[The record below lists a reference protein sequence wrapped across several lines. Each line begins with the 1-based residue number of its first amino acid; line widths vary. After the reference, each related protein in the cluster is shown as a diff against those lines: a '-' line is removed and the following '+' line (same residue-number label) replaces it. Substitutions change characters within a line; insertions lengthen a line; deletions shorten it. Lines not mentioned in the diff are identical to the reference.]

1 LFDHDTFSDASLSII
16 NKWLPQYPRGYIII
30 DLWGGAVRNQPS
42 TGANA
47 FVHRSQ
53 QFGIEF
59 VSEWDKGTC
68 TKCLDWLSSF
78 FNEMLAQY
86 KKEYTTV
93 KAYQNYID
101 RTLQGWSSAYYAD
114 ALPRLVSIKKT
125 VDPGN
130 VFRNPQSIP
139 VSL

>member
-1 LFDHDTFSDASLSII
+1 LYDNEAFSDASLAII
-16 NKWLPQYPRGYIII
+16 NKWLPKDSRGYIII
-30 DLWGGAVRNQPS
+30 DVWGGATRNQPS
-42 TGANA
+42 TGSNA

-53 QFGIEF
+53 QYGIEF

-68 TKCLDWLSSF
+68 TTCLDWISSF

-101 RTLQGWSSAYYAD
+101 RTLPNWSSAYYAD
-114 ALPRLVSIKKT
+114 AWPRLVNIKKS
-125 VDPGN
+125 VDPSN
-130 VFRNPQSIP
+130 IFRNPQSIP
-139 VSL
+139 VAI